1 MMYLEIRPGEG
12 GDDAALF
19 ASQLT
24 DAVLAYA
31 ARHGIKAEKD
41 GNALILNRGCL

>member
-1 MMYLEIRPGEG
+1 MMYLEIRAGEG

-24 DAVLAYA
+24 DAVMSYA
-31 ARHGIKAEKD
+31 SRHGVKVEVD
-41 GNALILNRGCL
+41 GNALIFDRSCL